1 MQTIYVTALAQPMS
15 QIFNAIAEFY
25 KPGGSWISAQSIFM
39 MLSAVGVIVMV
50 MMMRNSKPIMPWIMG
65 ITIVPFILSSPKTSV
80 NIVNMTQPLE
90 AYQVDNVPSGLAV
103 PISIISGIA
112 YGFQTTL
119 TKVYHTPQNSD
130 YNQTGMMFGS
140 ELFKEL
146 SHLHPNAKN
155 QAVLDGYMGNCVL
168 TDVQIR
174 GKYTYNELFNSP
186 NIVKFLEKNATKD
199 TFDKVDMH
207 DGTLNKPDLITC
219 QDALPKIK
227 EMLYKNVDAA
237 KYQLSASLSHSIKS
251 PIEQSKIMNAISDVS
266 AAYFNGYSISA
277 KNTLVQNMFAR
288 GVQNGLLNNSVAHGA
303 GASLNYAYTK
313 AQMSSTAQNLT
324 AGMLA
329 QKYIP
334 QLQTI
339 LFMLLVAVFPIM
351 VFVMMLPG
359 MSMKIAKSYGY
370 SLVWVNLWSIFYIV
384 LNFISHAIL
393 ESHINQLFGSGTTP
407 GYTLNALD
415 PINNSITEYASVTGY
430 LMMSIPF
437 ISMMITK
444 PLSEV
449 MGNMATSFMNRMA
462 SNTHQSSEFAV
473 DGNINMGSV
482 NMDNSNIDNASR
494 HQKQLSPM
502 LNTGASTVSQGGA
515 SVTNFTDP
523 NGHSIGQK
531 VDLSQ
536 REYITG
542 LSGNA
547 SQSLT
552 TTYSE
557 ASNLSST
564 EANDISARYH
574 DTTAHSASMGNAS
587 NSALSRSTTEA
598 NDNIHQFTSSDKY
611 SGSKQVMTAIS
622 ASMHEGVNSSK
633 SLAGAVAGALTGLN
647 ASVGSDQSLRW
658 QGLDDK
664 GYSVSAEQ
672 LGKLAQSESIVESAS
687 QSNSTSIDDRQSID
701 YAKGYTSSMNQAVQY
716 QQLANYSS
724 QHAETINSSLSKPMN
739 DYMYQEYRLNG
750 LVDFQNN
757 PSSPTNIARR
767 EEAFEHAI
775 KQPGSM
781 EALYG
786 DMLQQQNNDSQSGSF
801 PGASSNN
808 SMFNTESS
816 NLQSRFDQSKESVGN
831 NQGYNDMRERISNDM
846 GNREQEYTYSK
857 DKAQQGLDDNKSYIQ
872 NHEPSVPDK
881 ISDIVNSPDPVR
893 LGAATL
899 LKDLLD

>member
-25 KPGGSWISAQSIFM
+25 KPGGGWISAQSIFM
-39 MLSAVGVIVMV
+39 MLSAVGLIVMV

-80 NIVNMTQPLE
+80 NIINMTQPLE

-119 TKVYHTPQNSD
+119 TKVYHTPQDSD

-146 SHLHPNAKN
+146 SHLHPNDKT

-168 TDVQIR
+168 TDVEIR
-174 GKYTYNELFNSP
+174 HKYTYQELFNSP
-186 NIVKFLEKNATKD
+186 NIVDFLKEHATKD

-207 DGTLNKPDLITC
+207 DGTLNNPNLITC
-219 QDALPKIK
+219 EDALPKIK

-237 KYQLSASLSHSIKS
+237 KYQLAASLSQSIKH

-266 AAYFNGYSISA
+266 ASYFNGYSISA
-277 KNTLVQNMFAR
+277 KDTLVQNMFAR

-359 MSMKIAKSYGY
+359 MSMKLAKSYGY

-437 ISMMITK
+437 ISMMVTK

-462 SNTHQSSEFAV
+462 SNTHQASEYAV

-494 HQKQLSPM
+494 HQHQLSPM

-515 SVTNFTDP
+515 SVTNFTDS
-523 NGHSIGQK
+523 NGHNIGQT
-531 VDLSQ
+531 VNLSQ
-536 REYITG
+536 REYATG

-552 TTYSE
+552 ATYSE

-564 EANDISARYH
+564 QANNESARFS
-574 DTTAHSASMGNAS
+574 DSMAHSATAGE
-587 NSALSRSTTEA
+587 NSSSGLTRSIKDA
-598 NDNIHQFTSSDKY
+598 NDTIHEFNTNDKY
-611 SGSKQVMTAIS
+611 SDQKQLTNVLNS
-622 ASMHEGVNSSK
+622 AVRGGVKWDSGK
-633 SLAGAVAGALTGLN
+633 ELLGAVAQGLSGASIDGS
-647 ASVGSDQSLRW
+647 ASAGYDLRWNGSD
-658 QGLDDK
+658 DK
-664 GYSVSAEQ
+664 SHTISSSE
-672 LGKLAQSESIVESAS
+672 LGKLAHSVDTLHTAS
-687 QSNSTSIDDRQSID
+687 QAQNVSSDDRQAVD
-701 YAKGYTSSMNQAVQY
+701 FAKSWDHSMN
-716 QQLANYSS
+716 
-724 QHAETINSSLSKPMN
+724 
-739 DYMYQEYRLNG
+739 
-750 LVDFQNN
+750 
-757 PSSPTNIARR
+757 
-767 EEAFEHAI
+767 
-775 KQPGSM
+775 
-781 EALYG
+781 
-786 DMLQQQNNDSQSGSF
+786 
-801 PGASSNN
+801 
-808 SMFNTESS
+808 ES
-816 NLQSRFDQSKESVGN
+816 
-831 NQGYNDMRERISNDM
+831 I
-846 GNREQEYTYSK
+846 
-857 DKAQQGLDDNKSYIQ
+857 
-872 NHEPSVPDK
+872 H
-881 ISDIVNSPDPVR
+881 
-893 LGAATL
+893 
-899 LKDLLD
+899 